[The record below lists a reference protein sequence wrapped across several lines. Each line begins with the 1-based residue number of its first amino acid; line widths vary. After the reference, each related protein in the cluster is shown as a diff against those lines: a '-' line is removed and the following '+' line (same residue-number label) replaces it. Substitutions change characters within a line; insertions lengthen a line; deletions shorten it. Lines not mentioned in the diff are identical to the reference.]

1 MGVPAP
7 IRLPYSEPPRPSG
20 RFDVRVFVS
29 HAWEDKPLALE
40 LAKLPPFVH
49 AWVDVRELLGGQK
62 LDPTIIEAIED
73 SHVFLALISRVSV
86 GKRYVAKEVAWALE
100 REAKKDRVFV
110 LPVLL
115 EPGIDFAKLRKPYK
129 QLASRLFVSA
139 TERSEA
145 GMTAARAA
153 LADTLFHWA
162 SDWLDRFEPRGDHD
176 RRFVEALETQLV
188 EYRVRLFA
196 VKAALA
202 WPLAT
207 LVQPEA
213 LAHLIAVKDRY
224 NAFTDAFIPQ
234 LAKLDE
240 ELRWR
245 FGSAAQRAFKQ
256 LADFLLDEVFQGAA
270 FALNDV
276 IESINAH
283 ETVLSKDPAALAAA
297 EKRRESRIAALE
309 PVLAELVE
317 RSTEYIETLKP

>member
-1 MGVPAP
+1 MA
-7 IRLPYSEPPRPSG
+7 
-20 RFDVRVFVS
+20 
-29 HAWEDKPLALE
+29 
-40 LAKLPPFVH
+40 
-49 AWVDVRELLGGQK
+49 
-62 LDPTIIEAIED
+62 
-73 SHVFLALISRVSV
+73 
-86 GKRYVAKEVAWALE
+86 
-100 REAKKDRVFV
+100 
-110 LPVLL
+110 
-115 EPGIDFAKLRKPYK
+115 
-129 QLASRLFVSA
+129 
-139 TERSEA
+139 
-145 GMTAARAA
+145 AARAA

-162 SDWLDRFEPRGDHD
+162 SDWLERFEPRGDHD
-176 RRFVEALETQLV
+176 RRFVEGLETQLV

-224 NAFTDAFIPQ
+224 NEFTEAFIPQ

-240 ELRWR
+240 EVRWR

-276 IESINAH
+276 IESINAY
-283 ETVLSKDPAALAAA
+283 ETVLAKDAAALAAA

-317 RSTEYIETLKP
+317 RCTEYIETLKP

>member
-1 MGVPAP
+1 M
-7 IRLPYSEPPRPSG
+7 
-20 RFDVRVFVS
+20 RVFVS

-40 LAKLPPFVH
+40 LAKLPPFIH
-49 AWVDVRELLGGQK
+49 AWVDVRELLGGQQ

-73 SHVFLALISRVSV
+73 SHVFLALISKISV

-110 LPVLL
+110 LPVML

-139 TERSEA
+139 TERGEA
-145 GMTAARAA
+145 GMAAARAA

-176 RRFVEALETQLV
+176 RRFVEGLEAQLV
-188 EYRVRLFA
+188 DYRVRLFA

-224 NAFTDAFIPQ
+224 NEFTDAFIPQ

-240 ELRWR
+240 EVRWR
-245 FGSAAQRAFKQ
+245 FGNAAQRAFKQ

-283 ETVLSKDPAALAAA
+283 ETVLAKDPAALAAA

-317 RSTEYIETLKP
+317 RCTEYIETLKP